1 MILELTRDEADE
13 LRALLD
19 RNLSNLYAEIS
30 HTDNPAFRAGL
41 REQRALLRAVRERL
55 DAKLIIGGI
64 DA

>member
-1 MILELTRDEADE
+1 MILEMTHEEEQA

-19 RNLSNLYAEIS
+19 RDLSNLYAEIS

-41 REQRALLRAVRERL
+41 RSERDLLRAIRSRL
-55 DAKLIIGGI
+55 DVDSEPTTV